1 MNITRDQ
8 LTNAD
13 GLAVRDFEGLQLRAE
28 QTDAGKR
35 TVTGIGVPY
44 GQEFETP
51 WFRERFEPGAIEDD
65 THALAYYRHR
75 DPIGRLTASRDTDAG
90 REVTLTLSTT
100 PTADEAHTLARDG
113 VIRSLSIGFVPVEWR
128 EEHTEDDERPLI
140 VHTKVEVRE
149 YSLVPFPAYEGAA
162 IARVRSTPHHTA
174 PRQEAPAM
182 TATTLP
188 PEAVT
193 RDDLDALSTA
203 LTDKLSDVQRQL
215 AEHTPSVD
223 ADELA
228 MRAADFDSIGEWVQS
243 IADDR
248 SERHEAA
255 QLLYRDITTSDVP
268 SKLVNTPGFIGD
280 LTKRITDRRRWTNRF
295 RSRALPA
302 KGMSVDY
309 IQTEVTATVAEQ
321 RTELAPLAKGASF
334 EVKPASAPVRTFGG
348 AETVS
353 RQVID
358 RSEAWALTGMFEA
371 FAIQYARETERATK
385 DYIVAEL
392 DRIAALPDSTV
403 SVPAE
408 FGALD
413 WINTIVDAGEII
425 DDRGYVLQELAVS
438 GDVFKKLAAATGLDG
453 RPLMTVS
460 GTGVNVVGSVDLP
473 AGSGE
478 LMRVPV
484 TVLYGSTGRAVFY
497 DPVAIETLE
506 SPGAPFWLQQDQVLN
521 LSRDYACYGYM
532 AHITPH
538 PGAIL
543 PVAFTGATDPAA
555 G

>member
-13 GLAVRDFEGLQLRAE
+13 GLAVRDFAGLQLRAE

-65 THALAYYRHR
+65 TNALAYYRHR

-174 PRQEAPAM
+174 PRPQEAPAM
-182 TATTLP
+182 TTPTVPAD
-188 PEAVT
+188 AVT

-203 LTDKLSDVQRQL
+203 LTDKLTDVQRQI

-223 ADELA
+223 TDELA
-228 MRAADFDSIGEWVQS
+228 MRAADFDSFGEWVEA
-243 IADDR
+243 IADNH

-255 QLLYRDITTSDVP
+255 MLLHRDITTSDVP
-268 SKLVNTPGFIGD
+268 AKLVNTPGFIGD
-280 LTKRITDRRRWTNRF
+280 LTKRITERRRWLNRF

-302 KGMSVDY
+302 KGMTVDY
-309 IQTEVTATVAEQ
+309 VKTEVTATVAEQ
-321 RTELAPLAKGASF
+321 VNELDALAKGSTF
-334 EVKPASAPVRTFGG
+334 KVVPASAPVRTFGG

-371 FAIQYARETERATK
+371 FAMQYARETEKATK
-385 DYIVAEL
+385 AYVVSEL

-403 SVPAE
+403 SVPEE

-413 WINTIVDAGEII
+413 WINTIVDAGGLL

-438 GDVFKKLAAATGLDG
+438 GDVFKKLAASSGLDG

-460 GTGVNVVGSVDLP
+460 GTGVNVVGSVNLP

-484 TVLYGSTGRAVFY
+484 TVLHGVTNRAVFL

-521 LSRDYACYGYM
+521 LSRDYACYGYL

-538 PGAIL
+538 PGGIL
-543 PVAFTGATDPAA
+543 PVTFGTPAA